1 MRRARASRARVAVA
15 RASRT
20 RASRRVDAR
29 APRAFERVEFAVEA
43 SSTTR
48 ATRNGD
54 ATARF
59 RARGDVATFAF
70 SKDRPGGVGT
80 SREPRTEDARD
91 SSGNAERARL
101 DLRASLTS
109 QTCVPREGPRRALRR
124 N

>member
-70 SKDRPGGVGT
+70 SKDRRGGGRDE
-80 SREPRTEDARD
+80 SRTENR
-91 SSGNAERARL
+91 GRARFERKRGA
-101 DLRASLTS
+101 RAARPTS
-109 QTCVPREGPRRALRR
+109 
-124 N
+124 